1 MAQRKKSKN
10 IKLDK
15 RLEKSPEK
23 KTTYD
28 KIKELEQE
36 LSTTKYNKKTQ
47 HHIGLIKAK
56 IANLKKKELARSA
69 SKGKKEGYSV
79 RKTGDGTVL
88 ILGFPSVGKS
98 TLLNNITNANSPI
111 GSYDFTTLSVIPGTM
126 EYKHAKIQILDVPG
140 VVSGAASGRGRGKE
154 VLAVMRNCDLVL
166 MLLDIN
172 RLGEYDILAKE
183 VYETGIRLN
192 QKKPDVRIK
201 KKARGG
207 IRIGKTVH
215 LPDLDDE
222 TIKGIM
228 KEFSIS
234 NAEILIRTQINADQ
248 FIDCVEGNKK
258 YVNATIVINKIDLA
272 TPEQIEDAKR
282 KYPDAVLICANN
294 PSNINELK
302 EKIYSGLELINIYLK
317 EVGKKADLEIPLI
330 INKNCTI
337 EDVCNKLHKDF
348 VTKFKFARVWGR
360 SAKFGGQM
368 LRLKHKL
375 LDGDVVEI
383 HLR

>member
-1 MAQRKKSKN
+1 MAPRKKSKH

-15 RLEKSPEK
+15 RLEKTPEK
-23 KTTYD
+23 KTNYD
-28 KIKELEQE
+28 KIREFEQE
-36 LSTTKYNKKTQ
+36 LSTTKYNKRTQ
-47 HHIGLIKAK
+47 HHIGLVKAK
-56 IANLKKKELARSA
+56 IANLKKKEIARSS

-79 RKTGDGTVL
+79 RKTGDGTV
-88 ILGFPSVGKS
+88 IMLGFPSVGKS
-98 TLLNNITNANSPI
+98 TLLNKITNANSPI
-111 GSYDFTTLSVIPGTM
+111 GTYDFTTLSVIPGTM

-166 MLLDIN
+166 MLLDVN
-172 RLGEYDILAKE
+172 RLGEYNVLLKE
-183 VYETGIRLN
+183 VYETGIRLD

-207 IRIGKTVH
+207 IRIGKTVQ
-215 LPDLDDE
+215 LPDLDDA

-234 NAEILIRTQINADQ
+234 NAEVLIRTPINADQ
-248 FIDCVEGNKK
+248 FIDCIEGNKK
-258 YVNATIVINKIDLA
+258 YVNAIIVINKIDIA

-282 KYPDAVLICANN
+282 KFPDAILICANN
-294 PSNINELK
+294 PFNINELK

-317 EVGKKADLEIPLI
+317 EVRKKADLKIPLI

-337 EDVCNKLHKDF
+337 EKVCNKLHRDF
-348 VTKFKFARVWGR
+348 VTKFKFARVWGK

-375 LDGDVVEI
+375 LDGDIVEI

>member
-282 KYPDAVLICANN
+282 KFPDAVLICANN

-368 LRLKHKL
+368 LRLKHNL
-375 LDGDVVEI
+375 LDGDIVEI

>member
-201 KKARGG
+201 KKPRGG

-282 KYPDAVLICANN
+282 KFPDAVLICANN

-375 LDGDVVEI
+375 LDGDVVGI

>member
-1 MAQRKKSKN
+1 MVQRKKSKK
-10 IKLDK
+10 IKIDK
-15 RLEKSPEK
+15 RLEKTPEK
-23 KTTYD
+23 KTSYD
-28 KIKELEQE
+28 KIKEFEHE

-47 HHIGLIKAK
+47 HHIGLVKAK
-56 IANLKKKELARSA
+56 IANLKKKELVRSA
-69 SKGKKEGYSV
+69 SKGKKDGYSV
-79 RKTGDGTVL
+79 RKTGDGTV
-88 ILGFPSVGKS
+88 IMLGFPSVGKS
-98 TLLNNITNANSPI
+98 TLLNKITNANSPI

-166 MLLDIN
+166 MLLDVN
-172 RLGEYDILAKE
+172 RLGEHNVLIKE
-183 VYETGIRLN
+183 VYETGIRLD

-201 KKARGG
+201 KKVRGG

-234 NAEILIRTQINADQ
+234 NAEVLIRTKINADQ
-248 FIDCVEGNKK
+248 FIDCIEGNKK
-258 YVNATIVINKIDLA
+258 YVNAIIVINKIDLA

-282 KYPDAVLICANN
+282 KFPGAVLICANN
-294 PSNINELK
+294 PFNINELK
-302 EKIYSGLELINIYLK
+302 EKIYNGLELINIYLK
-317 EVGKKADLEIPLI
+317 EVRKKADLDVPLI
-330 INKNCTI
+330 INKDCTI
-337 EDVCNKLHKDF
+337 GDVCNKLHKDF
-348 VTKFKFARVWGR
+348 VTKFKFARVWGK

-375 LDGDVVEI
+375 LDGDIVEI

>member
-282 KYPDAVLICANN
+282 KFPDAVLICANN

>member
-282 KYPDAVLICANN
+282 KFPDAVLICANN

-375 LDGDVVEI
+375 LDGDVVGI

>member
-1 MAQRKKSKN
+1 MVQRKKSKK

-15 RLEKSPEK
+15 RLEKTPEK
-23 KTTYD
+23 KTSYD
-28 KIKELEQE
+28 KIKEFEQE
-36 LSTTKYNKKTQ
+36 LSTTKYNKRTQ

-79 RKTGDGTVL
+79 RKTGDGTV
-88 ILGFPSVGKS
+88 IMLGFPSVGKS
-98 TLLNNITNANSPI
+98 TLLNKITNANSPI
-111 GSYDFTTLSVIPGTM
+111 GTYDFTTLSVIPGTM

-172 RLGEYDILAKE
+172 RLGEYDVLVKE

-201 KKARGG
+201 KKSRGG
-207 IRIGKTVH
+207 IRIGKTVQ

-234 NAEILIRTQINADQ
+234 NAEVLIRTQINSNQ
-248 FIDCVEGNKK
+248 FIDCIEGNKK
-258 YVNATIVINKIDLA
+258 YVSAVTVINKIDLA

-282 KYPDAVLICANN
+282 KFPDAVLICANN

-302 EKIYSGLELINIYLK
+302 EKIYNGLELINIYLK
-317 EVGKKADLEIPLI
+317 EVRKKADLKIPLI

-337 EDVCNKLHKDF
+337 EKVCNKLHRDF
-348 VTKFKFARVWGR
+348 VTKFKFARVWGK

-375 LDGDVVEI
+375 LDEDIVEI